1 VLFYAITKGIKMA
14 DFGWSM
20 PAGAEEA
27 KDRQDRK
34 DADWD
39 AALAEETEAQLEE
52 LNDKLAAGDEDA
64 IQAVADQLCPISV
77 TKSMASANNVYFI
90 TGLTNAF
97 FKAKKDAAEI
107 MAINKMESR

>member
-1 VLFYAITKGIKMA
+1 MA

-20 PAGAEEA
+20 PMGAEEA
-27 KDRQDRK
+27 KNRQDRR

-39 AALAEETEAQLEE
+39 AALVDETEAQLEE
-52 LNDKLAAGDEDA
+52 LNEKLAAGDEDA
-64 IQAVADQLCPISV
+64 IQAVADQLCPLEV
-77 TKSMASANNVYFI
+77 TKSMASTNNVYFI

-107 MAINKMESR
+107 MAFRKMESR